1 MNERLKEL
9 AEQAG
14 LEELGDGDWCSL
26 NHPDVRAEHL
36 EHFADLVRQDEREAC
51 AADYL
56 QDCCD
61 AVEAARLDERELC
74 AKIALKYEPTE
85 RQPYVTYAADEIRAR
100 GEK

>member
-1 MNERLKEL
+1 MGADMDKRIKEL

-14 LEELGDGDWCSL
+14 LEKLGDGDWCSL

-36 EHFADLVRQDEREAC
+36 ERFAELVRQDEREA
-51 AADYL
+51 
-56 QDCCD
+56 
-61 AVEAARLDERELC
+61 C

>member
-1 MNERLKEL
+1 MNERIKEL

-36 EHFADLVRQDEREAC
+36 ERFAELVRADEREAC
-51 AADYL
+51 AKL
-56 QDCCD
+56 CEEGLPMGMGQTIGPIMC
-61 AVEAARLDERELC
+61 AA
-74 AKIALKYEPTE
+74 AIK
-85 RQPYVTYAADEIRAR
+85 AR